1 MESTEPRPHHDEA
14 TAKEK
19 ANSETAAASGTSAG
33 HTSSSNHPNL
43 KRAATTPQLSSMMTT
58 ATTSATA
65 SPISSRE
72 PSPTRP
78 ALNSGRPAGPRTTR
92 SRNNSQDLSPIRAPN
107 PAASNIPSVPSAAA
121 IQRQLSATGIPHL
134 AAPAKAD
141 PTVDPQRPQKASKP
155 SSTSSQHAPANTHRL
170 RSPPPSASSSSKK
183 SALNQTKKAD
193 LTHSAPSTPTIVV
206 DDPIKSLPID
216 SDAAEEERPLKPG
229 MRTPTRGISG
239 SGPTL
244 ETVQESSSPGPR
256 TTEPTKPAQP
266 GKQSE
271 RPERID
277 ESPAE
282 ELLGTEPNSRAG
294 SGNESAGNKNSD
306 TKAKEDN
313 HEKRKTT
320 AGATPTKPSVIQSKK
335 SFSQLPFA
343 KGKTASEG
351 SVKNMTVETE
361 TVSSIPQ
368 VALGGGAGERSALS
382 RPETHLAGGS
392 LRLKPSNETIRPKK
406 DKKKVVRKAPSG
418 TGENLFLSKR
428 YHHHHIY
435 SRPASP
441 EFSFSFASSSGSFS
455 RERTCG
461 NSKSYSPRLDRRRY
475 RRERTLSIETSYSN
489 PHGTPRRSSSILTC
503 FRGRPASSKADI
515 FEAQVASAVDE
526 ANSSDSEET
535 FVYESN
541 PPEPHSAR
549 PQRFHSRTPSAA
561 STVSQIDYSTKA
573 RQDGH
578 RSVVA
583 KKSMKFANNYNS
595 IGYGYEGDG
604 TIRGAGPNGRNTS
617 GNTSHH
623 HVGRHGRGGHAS
635 LFDSDSPFPNAAKS
649 PRAFTNHLNSSPR
662 HGAPRSPHSIH
673 VSKAPRKA
681 EEMSYDMEGEGADDE
696 RAPLM
701 GSLRTARN
709 RRRPLPGSVRQMYQD
724 EKGHRCCGRTTA
736 FISIGSML
744 VLLIA
749 AIAALCILT
758 SKPLTN
764 VYIKDIRDVL
774 ASEEELMIDLNVH
787 AINPNIIAVQIN
799 ELNVDIFA
807 KSKHVGNSE
816 IWRSPPPRLSR
827 RNILDAPASHTQ
839 PQNQNPHYALS
850 GLSFHPS
857 GIDQGTDPID
867 DTDPAADAQ
876 TMLLGRIYSFDSP
889 LIFDPSPF
897 RRRSVSSIGE
907 VRIANPGRNA
917 TSDEDGSGGSK
928 RWQHVSTYDF
938 ELIVKGVLK
947 YSTPINSKAYT
958 ARVGKRVV
966 VHPNEELDG
975 KGGMALEEPDADLG
989 GGRGERGGVLLGPEK
1004 ETAAGRMRLRLRL
1017 RA

>member
-418 TGENLFLSKR
+418 T
-428 YHHHHIY
+428 
-435 SRPASP
+435 
-441 EFSFSFASSSGSFS
+441 
-455 RERTCG
+455 
-461 NSKSYSPRLDRRRY
+461 
-475 RRERTLSIETSYSN
+475 
-489 PHGTPRRSSSILTC
+489 
-503 FRGRPASSKADI
+503 ASSKADI